1 MQVTG
6 NQFKK
11 FLKHFDITQDEAA
24 KSLKVSRQTVNNW
37 CKQAFLDD
45 SVLQIVKTSY
55 PRFDEYLS
63 GNGTQNEYEFGSEL
77 KEVAEPEIEYGA
89 HKSDLRI
96 LIEQNAQLVKNNT
109 KLVDT
114 ITRLSEELITL
125 NREAKNGPARGDV
138 KCADVG

>member
-45 SVLQIVKTSY
+45 SILQIVKTSY
-55 PRFDEYLS
+55 PKFDEYLS
-63 GNGTQNEYEFGSEL
+63 GNSPRKEYEFDSVPT
-77 KEVAEPEIEYGA
+77 EVAETQIEYGA

-96 LIEQNAQLVKNNT
+96 LIEQNAQLIKNNT
-109 KLVDT
+109 TLVET
-114 ITRLSEELITL
+114 ISKLSEELITL
-125 NREAKNGPARGDV
+125 NREAKNVHAREVV